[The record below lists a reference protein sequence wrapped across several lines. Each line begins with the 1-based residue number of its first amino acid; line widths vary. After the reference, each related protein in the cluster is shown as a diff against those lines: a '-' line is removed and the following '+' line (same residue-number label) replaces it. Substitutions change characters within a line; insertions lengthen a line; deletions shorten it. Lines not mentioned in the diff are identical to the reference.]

1 MYDLKYRPKI
11 FGDVIGNEEVVK
23 LLLIRS
29 NKGKLANR
37 SIMLS
42 GPKGSG
48 KTSIARIIAK
58 AIVCDNL
65 NNGDPCNNCSSCLS
79 VIDETSDNTEEFDAA
94 THGTVDRIR
103 SIIDDLDYSTF
114 SNKPRVLIL
123 DEAHRLSKASQD
135 AMLKAIED
143 RRLVVIMCTTEPH
156 NMRSA
161 VRSRLDEYPIS
172 YPSLDVILSRM
183 KYVCDNELVKYE
195 LDALRLI
202 ASNENCC
209 PRTCLTKIEA
219 ISIVGDLTLE
229 LVKKYIGFSDIE
241 LLTGILIQLDSN
253 PKFVIQKLN
262 ELSER
267 ESPSWIRDNLVLII
281 SNAVKKNIGIK
292 SDLYLNTDFF
302 NIRGMRWVDLA
313 KSLAIIEKPT
323 HQNIEFTLISNTTIF
338 AQISH
343 GSTVGFVE
351 TFRPQKVELSK
362 NWSGKSLEIEGI
374 KFSSE
379 ENLTTLD
386 DKIEIGTR
394 GPDVITSGS
403 NYDSV
408 KFDPSHAPIPDT
420 EFARAFI
427 QRMQKSK

>member
-1 MYDLKYRPKI
+1 MYDLKYRPRVFNDI
-11 FGDVIGNEEVVK
+11 LGNEELIK

-29 NKGKLANR
+29 KKSKLSNR
-37 SIMLS
+37 SVMLS

-58 AIVCDNL
+58 AIVCDSL
-65 NNGDPCNNCSSCLS
+65 NDGNPCNNCNSCLS
-79 VIDETSDNTEEFDAA
+79 VIEETSDNTEEFDAA

-143 RRLVVIMCTTEPH
+143 RRLFVIMCTTEPH
-156 NMRSA
+156 SMRSA

-172 YPSLDVILSRM
+172 YPSLDVVLSRM
-183 KYVCDNELVKYE
+183 KYVCDQESIKYE
-195 LDALRLI
+195 LDALKLI

-219 ISIVGDLTLE
+219 ISMVGELTLE
-229 LVKKYIGFSDIE
+229 LVKKHIGFSDIE

-262 ELSER
+262 KLSER

-281 SNAVKKNIGIK
+281 SNAVKKSIGIK
-292 SDLYLNTDFF
+292 SDLYLNTEFF
-302 NIRGMRWVDLA
+302 NLRGMRWIDLA

-323 HQNIEFTLISNTTIF
+323 HQNIEFTLISNIGSF
-338 AQISH
+338 AHTHHESIRRIEGPKS
-343 GSTVGFVE
+343 
-351 TFRPQKVELSK
+351 QKVELPK
-362 NWSGKSLEIEGI
+362 NSTGKSLEIEGI
-374 KFSSE
+374 KFSSN

-394 GPDVITSGS
+394 GPDAIVSGS
-403 NYDSV
+403 DYDSV
-408 KFDPSHAPIPDT
+408 EFDPSHAPIPDT